1 MIDYSSV
8 FHEAK
13 SAMAYAYDGK
23 TVHLRLKAKK
33 GLLDSVDV
41 IAGDP
46 FHYDQNGWVKF
57 AEVPM
62 TLEATTA
69 LHDVYFASFTPP
81 YKRMKYAF
89 VLNKS
94 DLFGTAQIINLVKN
108 PDLKFNLFNYFNF
121 PYLLDADRFIAPEW
135 SKNQVWVSI
144 FPARFNR
151 HEKAPFD
158 PALKAWTNIDDLSNQ
173 DKYGGTLKGITEKLD
188 YLSDVGFTAIYLTPI
203 FEAYSQHKYDTT
215 DYYAID
221 PEFGSVDDFKE
232 LVIKA
237 HEKGIRIVLDLVFNH
252 IGAFHPWFQDVL
264 KDGNQSPY
272 VDYFFIKDSSKPLL
286 PFSLDAL
293 KELPYSVLKDKITP
307 QTLNYETFAFTPF
320 MPKVNTDHPAV
331 SAYFID
337 VALFWLKET
346 KVDGF
351 RLDVSNE
358 VSHRFWREF
367 RSTLKK
373 VDPEVYIIGENWDIS
388 NPWLRGDQYDAVM
401 NYGLLFPLW
410 QTFGKVK
417 NMPKLSA
424 LEFVERI
431 NQLITTYPKPVLE
444 AMYNLVD
451 SHDTAR
457 LLTITEG
464 NLNKFKQAYL
474 FMFTFPGSPSLF
486 YGDEIG
492 VDGEHDPK
500 NRRPMPWQALD
511 FELLDWFKQLI
522 HLRKTL
528 PALRTSEG
536 HLHDEGD
543 LILYTKDNALLLV
556 LNTGADKEINL
567 VHYGFEGAHVIFE
580 SDSNSTIEKDG
591 YKLYQK

>member
-1 MIDYSSV
+1 MDYSSV
-8 FHEAK
+8 YHEAK
-13 SAMAYAYDGK
+13 SAMAYAFDG
-23 TVHLRLKAKK
+23 TTIHLRLKAKK
-33 GLLDSVDV
+33 GLLKSVEV

-46 FHYDQNGWVKF
+46 FQYNQKGWVKF
-57 AEVPM
+57 AELTM
-62 TLEATTA
+62 NLEATTA
-69 LHDVYFASFTPP
+69 LHDVYFARFTPP

-89 VLNKS
+89 ILDGS
-94 DLFGTAQIINLVKN
+94 YLFGTSEII
-108 PDLKFNLFNYFNF
+108 DLNQHPELKYNLFNYFNF
-121 PYLLDADRFIAPEW
+121 PYLLDADRFIAPAW
-135 SKNQVWVSI
+135 AKNQVWISI
-144 FPARFNR
+144 FPSRFHR
-151 HEKAPFD
+151 HQEAPFD
-158 PALKAWTNIDDLSNQ
+158 PSLKAWTNIEDLSNQ
-173 DKYGGTLKGITEKLD
+173 DKYGGTLRGITEKLD
-188 YLSDVGFTAIYLTPI
+188 YLYDVGFTAIYLTPI
-203 FEAYSQHKYDTT
+203 FEASSQHKYDTT

-221 PEFGSVDDFKE
+221 PEFGTLDDFKE
-232 LVIKA
+232 LVEKA

-264 KDGNQSPY
+264 EKGNQSPY
-272 VDYFFIKDSSKPLL
+272 QDYFFIKDLSKPLL
-286 PFSLDAL
+286 PFTLDEL
-293 KELPYSVLKDKITP
+293 KDLPYALLKDKLTP
-307 QTLNYETFAFTPF
+307 QTLNYETFGFTPF
-320 MPKVNTDHPAV
+320 MPKVNTDHPEV
-331 SAYFID
+331 SAYFIE

-373 VDPEVYIIGENWDIS
+373 VDPEVYIVGENWDIS

-417 NMPKLSA
+417 NMPKLSV
-424 LEFVERI
+424 LEFVNRI

-464 NLNKFKQAYL
+464 NLSKFKQAYL
-474 FMFTFPGSPSLF
+474 FMFAFPGSPSLF

-500 NRRPMPWQALD
+500 NRRPMPWSAMD
-511 FELLDWFKQLI
+511 FDLLSWFKALI
-522 HLRKTL
+522 HLRKTH
-528 PALRTSEG
+528 PALRSSEG
-536 HLHDEGD
+536 RLHHEGD
-543 LILYTKDNALLLV
+543 LIIYVKDDALLLV
-556 LNTGADKEINL
+556 LNTGRDQAIDLAK
-567 VHYGFEGAHVIFE
+567 YGFKGAHVLFE
-580 SDSNSTIEKDG
+580 SLSIGRIEKDG
-591 YKLYQK
+591 YKLYKK